1 MARYVEIANEFR
13 RRIAN
18 GTYVAGERLPSHTA
32 LAEAFDVSP
41 VSIARAFRLVKRDG
55 LIYTNHLG
63 TFVTA
68 RPTAI

>member
-1 MARYVEIANEFR
+1 MARYVEIANEIR
-13 RRIAN
+13 RCIADN
-18 GTYVAGERLPSHTA
+18 TYVAGQQLPTQA
-32 LAEAFDVSP
+32 ELARAYNVST

-68 RPTAI
+68 RP